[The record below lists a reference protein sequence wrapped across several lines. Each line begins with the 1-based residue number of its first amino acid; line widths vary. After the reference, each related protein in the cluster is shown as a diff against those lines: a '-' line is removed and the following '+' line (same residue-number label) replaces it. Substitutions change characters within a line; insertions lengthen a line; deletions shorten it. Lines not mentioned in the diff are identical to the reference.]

1 MKKQKIVLG
10 LFSVFLLV
18 FASFSLVGAQTAGG
32 TTGTTGTTGGTTISG
47 CTAPVD
53 IAALFIY
60 ATCLLQRFVVP
71 FLVGLALVL
80 FLAGIVKY
88 VASGDNE
95 EKRDAGKGL
104 MLFGIIAL
112 FVMIGVW
119 GLVKILYNTILPGS
133 EFEIPNLPSQAANP
147 FH

>member
-18 FASFSLVGAQTAGG
+18 FASFSLVGAQT
-32 TTGTTGTTGGTTISG
+32 TGDTTGTTGGTTISG

-119 GLVKILYNTILPGS
+119 GLVKILYDTILPGS
-133 EFEIPNLPSQAANP
+133 KFEIPNLPSQAANP
-147 FH
+147 FQ